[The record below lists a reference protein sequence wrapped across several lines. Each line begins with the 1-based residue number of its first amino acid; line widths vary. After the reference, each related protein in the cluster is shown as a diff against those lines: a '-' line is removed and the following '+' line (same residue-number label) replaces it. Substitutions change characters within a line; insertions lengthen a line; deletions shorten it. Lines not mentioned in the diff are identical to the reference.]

1 MEARERRYRL
11 PRPIAA
17 FAEAA
22 QESPALLPCLAAVV
36 TFLLLAA
43 ADAGYYP
50 TAWYPA
56 ALFVLAL
63 LVVTTITVGFPR
75 RLPWPALT
83 ALVLFA
89 AYTAWTYLSITWAGQ
104 QGDAW
109 EGANR
114 TALYLL
120 VFALF
125 ALWPMSE
132 TGGRMVLGL
141 FGLGVAGIGL
151 VEALRVDAAANPAGF
166 FVDARFLEPA
176 GYINS
181 NVALWMLGA
190 LACLFSAAA
199 RESLV
204 LLRPLFLAGAGLL
217 AALALMGQ
225 SRGWALALPV
235 ALVLFVLV
243 TPGRVRLLAAIAF
256 VGVGV
261 FLAREPL
268 VAVHDDAGIGTLA
281 GRVDDAAGA
290 LLLLAGALALI
301 GLIWGLVDR
310 RVELSEGVERGL
322 RWGLALATGLA
333 VVVLLVAA
341 AAGDPEDR
349 LRTSWNDFK
358 AGGGVQES
366 QSRFGSAGTNRYD
379 FWQTAWE
386 LFEEEPLR
394 GIGVENFQVEYLKR
408 GTSTELP
415 RFPHSFQLGVLS
427 QTGLVG
433 ILLLGGALAAAVLGA
448 LMARGP
454 RGRRAVAGASVG
466 VAIYWFLHA
475 SVDWFWEFPA
485 LTAPA
490 FALLGMATAMAPRA
504 EPATQRAPAPR
515 RRLLVALPAALVV
528 LALALTLAVPWLAEL
543 QVDRAGDEWRANPA
557 AAFDQLDSAERLNPL
572 STDPQ
577 LTAAT
582 IALALG
588 ETERARTEFRDALE
602 RDPDNAYAL
611 LELGLLAAAD
621 GQRERALPLLR
632 RVLVL
637 TPRDRV
643 ARQSYRA
650 IRRGRDI
657 SAEEVNRRILRRAL
671 GEDAAAAVDSGAD
684 R

>member
-132 TGGRMVLGL
+132 TGGRIVLGL

-151 VEALRVDAAANPAGF
+151 VEALRVDAAANPAAF

-454 RGRRAVAGASVG
+454 PRPAGGGGGLGRRRHLLVPARLGRLVLGVPRPDRARVRAAGDGDGDGAPGRAGRTAGAGPSP
-466 VAIYWFLHA
+466 
-475 SVDWFWEFPA
+475 E
-485 LTAPA
+485 
-490 FALLGMATAMAPRA
+490 ATRSSAGR
-504 EPATQRAPAPR
+504 PR
-515 RRLLVALPAALVV
+515 RPGVGPHPRG
-528 LALALTLAVPWLAEL
+528 ALAR
-543 QVDRAGDEWRANPA
+543 RAAGG
-557 AAFDQLDSAERLNPL
+557 SC
-572 STDPQ
+572 
-577 LTAAT
+577 
-582 IALALG
+582 
-588 ETERARTEFRDALE
+588 
-602 RDPDNAYAL
+602 
-611 LELGLLAAAD
+611 
-621 GQRERALPLLR
+621 R
-632 RVLVL
+632 R
-637 TPRDRV
+637 RV
-643 ARQSYRA
+643 AREPGGRLRSARLGRA
-650 IRRGRDI
+650 PQPPLHRC
-657 SAEEVNRRILRRAL
+657 A
-671 GEDAAAAVDSGAD
+671 AD
-684 R
+684 RGDDSPGPW